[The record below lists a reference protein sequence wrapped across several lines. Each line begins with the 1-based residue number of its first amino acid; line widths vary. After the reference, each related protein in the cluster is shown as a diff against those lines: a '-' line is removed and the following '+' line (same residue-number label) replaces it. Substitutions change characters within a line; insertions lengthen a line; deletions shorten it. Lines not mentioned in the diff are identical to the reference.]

1 MIEVFQ
7 EILKCKWTLL
17 ILERFKNG
25 TRRPGELRRSIRG
38 LSSKVMY
45 ERFKLLEENEIIER
59 ELIAKKPL
67 KVHYR
72 LTQKGNKI
80 CEIISQIKKLD

>member
-17 ILERFKNG
+17 ILNRFKNG
-25 TRRPGELRRSIRG
+25 MKRPGELRRSIRG

-45 ERFKLLEENEIIER
+45 ERLKLLEESEIIER

-67 KVHYR
+67 EVHYR
-72 LTQKGNKI
+72 LTHKGNQI
-80 CEIISQIKKLD
+80 CEIISQIQNLD